1 MQMYDRSLMLVDSA
15 IESMGEVFMKSIE
28 VSPPI
33 SIEQGLLQSDISVL
47 IGIMGDVQGRLIF
60 EGERQTFSRLGESM
74 FGMPLTG
81 DMLHSFVG
89 EMANMIA
96 GNTSTLL
103 SGKGKHVDITPPTV
117 MVGQMEIYGFKSG
130 VSVSAALDQVGTI
143 RIALL
148 QN

>member
-1 MQMYDRSLMLVDSA
+1 MYDRSLMLVDSA
-15 IESMGEVFMKSIE
+15 IESMGQVFMKSIE
-28 VSPPI
+28 VSQPI
-33 SIEQGLLQSDISVL
+33 SIEQGLLQSEIGVL

-60 EGERQTFSRLGESM
+60 EGERHTFSRLGESM

>member
-1 MQMYDRSLMLVDSA
+1 MLVDSA

-28 VSPPI
+28 VSQPI
-33 SIEQGLLQSDISVL
+33 SIEQGLLQSEIGVL

-60 EGERQTFSRLGESM
+60 EGEKHTFSRLGESM
-74 FGMPLTG
+74 FGMPLSG

-96 GNTSTLL
+96 GHTSTLL